1 MIHHLYNE
9 CHITNSGEKSVFRS
23 LYLSG
28 EYKNETVYV
37 FNQWRVSSGLHKTQ
51 MVGECDFI
59 VITRLGMMVLEVKGG
74 EIGYEISSNKEYG
87 YYRLNQSN
95 QKEFLKKDPF
105 IQVDGNADA
114 VRKHLIEKQWPHL
127 FVGRLVCFPES
138 SFSNCTNDD
147 LWYLGH
153 SKSLIKMI
161 FDSLKCQ
168 IRKNQELNANK
179 NYVFH
184 HTWDELTV
192 EQIEKL
198 RDDLKPAFDLNVV
211 QTKNKLNLEES
222 RVRLD
227 MGLNILAGLR
237 ENQRIMV
244 QGPPGSGK
252 STYALDLMKSLCKD
266 ENKTGIYF
274 CWNELL
280 AARMKLKL
288 EAIFPGE
295 SENHI
300 RVVPFYH
307 YISELVELS
316 KDKKISLNYGKIENG
331 EMKMVVKEVFNRLH
345 QSKELVKYDFI
356 VADEA
361 QDLFDL
367 GLDIVL
373 KSLLK
378 VNNPIAKG
386 NYYLFFDD
394 NQAYPKSGELPE
406 SYIRAR
412 DFLKDSSAYYVLF
425 YNLRTNTGNGI
436 EELIGDANKKVAVS
450 SKQYGDDVKFM
461 EYSSQ
466 PDILQKLKQFIN
478 QEKVLLNCANEDF
491 VVLFTAE
498 LLKEGSPLIPIL
510 NENQLLENINF
521 QQPTSSKDKI
531 AYTTALKAKGA
542 EWNIVFF
549 VCSSFQKSHQ
559 QYQLFIAASRAKS
572 KVFVFYQ
579 KEK

>member
-1 MIHHLYNE
+1 
-9 CHITNSGEKSVFRS
+9 
-23 LYLSG
+23 
-28 EYKNETVYV
+28 
-37 FNQWRVSSGLHKTQ
+37 

-59 VITRLGMMVLEVKGG
+59 VITRLGIMVLEVKGG
-74 EIGYEISSNKEYG
+74 EIGYEVSSNKEFG

-114 VRKHLIEKQWPHL
+114 VRKHLIEKQWPYL

-138 SFSNCTNDD
+138 SFSNCTNED
-147 LWYLGH
+147 LWFLGH
-153 SKSLIKMI
+153 PKGLIEMI
-161 FDSLKCQ
+161 FDSLKSQ
-168 IRKNQELNANK
+168 IRKNLEINAKK

-184 HTWDELTV
+184 HPWDELTL

-211 QTKNKLNLEES
+211 QTKNRLNLEES
-222 RVRLD
+222 RVRLE
-227 MGLNILAGLR
+227 MGLHILAGLR

-252 STYALDLMKSLCKD
+252 STYALDLMVSLCKE
-266 ENKTGIYF
+266 ENKTGIYL

-280 AARMKLKL
+280 AARMRLKL

-316 KDKKISLNYGKIENG
+316 KDKKITLDYGKIENG
-331 EMKMVVKEVFNRLH
+331 EMKLVVKEVFNRLH
-345 QSKELVKYDFI
+345 QSKALIKYDFV

-367 GLDIVL
+367 GLDMVI
-373 KSLLK
+373 KSVLK

-394 NQAYPKSGELPE
+394 NQAYPKSRELPE

-412 DFLKDSSAYYVLF
+412 DFLKESSAYYVLF

-436 EELIGDANKKVAVS
+436 EELIGDANRKMAVS
-450 SKQYGDDVKFM
+450 NKPYGDDVKFI

-466 PDILQKLKQFIN
+466 ADILPKLKQFIN
-478 QEKVLLNCANEDF
+478 QEKVLLNSSNEDF
-491 VVLFTAE
+491 VVLFTSD
-498 LLKEGSPLIPIL
+498 LLKEASPFLPFL
-510 NENQLLENINF
+510 HENQFLENINF
-521 QQPTSSKDKI
+521 QHPGASKDKV

-572 KVFVFYQ
+572 KVFVLYQ
-579 KEK
+579 AD